1 MEKGYK
7 FPEITSWIRASKK
20 DFELVKEIGLKET
33 GILVSC
39 SDYHIFYKMK
49 MTRKQALEHY
59 LGVVRECLET
69 GISPRCH
76 LEDITRSDIYGF
88 VIPFCLELM
97 KLKDEYGIP
106 VKIRACDTM
115 GYGVNFPGA
124 VIPRSVPG
132 IIYGLKEHAGVPSE
146 LLEWHGHNDFYKAVN
161 NSTTAWLYGASAV
174 NSALFGIGERTG
186 NTPLEAMVFEYA
198 QLRGTLD
205 GMDTT
210 VITELAEYYEKEIGY
225 HIPERTPFVGKNFNV
240 TRAGIHA
247 DGLLK
252 NEEIYNIFDTD
263 KLLIRPVLV
272 AVSNTSGLAGIA
284 HWMNTYYRLK
294 GDKAVDKKSPL
305 VEEVKKWVDKEYE
318 TGRVTAITDSELEK
332 VIKESSEKLGINF

>member
-1 MEKGYK
+1 MRKYQKSRSTTELCRMRCRKISGLRIRHSVMDAVKKTDILQIRLYIFTDAFHRLGGPKGIIRQCEFFLYSKKDRDAVYKCMEKGYK

-146 LLEWHGHNDFYKAVN
+146 LLEWHGHNDFYKAL
-161 NSTTAWLYGASAV
+161 TIPPQL
-174 NSALFGIGERTG
+174 ALR
-186 NTPLEAMVFEYA
+186 
-198 QLRGTLD
+198 
-205 GMDTT
+205 DTRC
-210 VITELAEYYEKEIGY
+210 K
-225 HIPERTPFVGKNFNV
+225 
-240 TRAGIHA
+240 
-247 DGLLK
+247 
-252 NEEIYNIFDTD
+252 
-263 KLLIRPVLV
+263 
-272 AVSNTSGLAGIA
+272 
-284 HWMNTYYRLK
+284 
-294 GDKAVDKKSPL
+294 
-305 VEEVKKWVDKEYE
+305 
-318 TGRVTAITDSELEK
+318 
-332 VIKESSEKLGINF
+332 